1 MSPEDGP
8 GRWRF
13 ERVRLARP
21 RPLAVVVSLA
31 LVAAAVLAPA
41 SLAGAGGSP
50 ALTGKGAQML
60 NLVNAERQ
68 RYGVRPL
75 VYDPVLASVAEAHA
89 RDMIGRGYFGH
100 ISPRGTTP
108 AARAGRAGLRFSA
121 LGENLAG
128 DTSVADA
135 HRLLVASPPHRANL
149 LNAAY
154 TRMGV
159 SVVEGGPYGLMI
171 VELFF
176 APAAD
181 LTVAT
186 R

>member
-1 MSPEDGP
+1 MSPGDGP
-8 GRWRF
+8 DRRRF
-13 ERVRLARP
+13 ERVRVARP
-21 RPLAVVVSLA
+21 RPLALVVSLA
-31 LVAAAVLAPA
+31 LVAAAVLTPG
-41 SLAGAGGSP
+41 SLAGAGRGST
-50 ALTGKGAQML
+50 LTGEGMQL
-60 NLVNAERQ
+60 VNLVNAERQ
-68 RYGVRPL
+68 RHGISPL

-108 AARAGRAGLRFSA
+108 AGRVGRAGLRFSA

-128 DTSVADA
+128 DTSVTDA

-159 SVVEGGPYGLMI
+159 AVVEGGPYGLMI
-171 VELFF
+171 VELFLS
-176 APAAD
+176 PAAD